1 MKIEFEINGKHVAV
15 DCDPQKSLLR
25 VIREDLGLTGTK
37 YCCGSGECGACTVLF
52 DGKPVT
58 SCIMKATQA
67 NGHRIETI
75 EGIRKKEEF
84 EDIERAFIAKGA
96 LQCGYCTPAFVLYA
110 YYILNKSK
118 SENKS
123 NKKKEKTRDEI
134 RKEVSGVYCR
144 CGSYQKVID
153 AIEAL
158 LRGEEIDLLPEGSDV
173 VGKGV
178 ERKDYR
184 EKIEGRA
191 IYAYDLKSMIKG
203 RGVLYLKFLRCPY
216 AFARIKRIDTSK
228 VRGAELI
235 LTCENVPQIYFTTA
249 GQSYPEASPY
259 DTKVLNNPVRY
270 VGEPVAIVAANSE
283 ELAEEALKDIS
294 VEYEVMKPILDPEK
308 SLKLNDEIKIHPE
321 SNVVGEMHEVVGDP
335 DEGFK
340 EAEVILE
347 REYEVQMQKHIHL
360 EPYASFSYWD
370 KNTLVVE
377 TGSQVVYHCRR
388 TISRILNLPEN
399 RIRVLSHTMGGGFGD
414 RQEMTLEHYV
424 SLVAYLTG
432 KPCFASLTRE
442 EQFFLSRR
450 RHRAKIR
457 IKLGAKR
464 DGKLTAMSM
473 EALSDT
479 GAYGSHGV
487 TVTTNMGSMTLPL
500 YTKHCKNIGFDATI
514 VYTNT
519 PIAGAF
525 RGYGTVQGGFA
536 LESAMDELAE
546 SLSMDPIDLR
556 LENVIEGGAI
566 DPLSEVLSEG
576 GEAIPRKIESCG
588 IEEALRKGRELFNWD
603 GKKKEAI
610 GVACGMKGSGVAGFE
625 FANATARLNEDGT
638 ITVSIGAADIGQG
651 AESAMAQIAAQA
663 SGISFKDIKVI
674 SADTERSPFD
684 MGTYASSV
692 TYVTGMAVKR
702 AAEDLREKILKRVE
716 RTYGRK
722 AKLKDSMLED
732 KPIKEFAMDC
742 FYGNDKEEL
751 CGKGSA
757 IDLTSPPPFTAH
769 FVELDVNK
777 ATGEVRIKRYLAMS
791 DIGAVINPIAAEGQI
806 QGGILQ
812 GTGYAL
818 FEDMLFDEEGKLL
831 NPNLTNYKIPS
842 ALDAPDIESHFIES
856 NEPSGPFGAK
866 SCGEIAFVP
875 VAPAIANAIYKAT
888 GIRFRKLPITRER
901 MAMS

>member
-1 MKIEFEINGKHVAV
+1 MRIEFEINGERANVE
-15 DCDPQKSLLR
+15 CDPQKRLLD
-25 VIREDLGLTGTK
+25 VIREDLCLTGTK
-37 YCCGSGECGACTVLF
+37 YCCGSGECGACTILF
-52 DGKPVT
+52 DGLPVT
-58 SCIMKATQA
+58 SCIMVAAQA

-84 EDIERAFIAKGA
+84 EIIEKAFIAKGA

-110 YYILNKSK
+110 YYILTSR
-118 SENKS
+118 
-123 NKKKEKTRDEI
+123 NKKMTRDEI
-134 RKEVSGVYCR
+134 RREIAGVYCR
-144 CGSYQKVID
+144 CGSYQKIID
-153 AIEAL
+153 AVEAL
-158 LRGEEIDLLPEGSDV
+158 LNNEAIEIPSAEGSDV
-173 VGKGV
+173 VGIGV

-184 EKIEGRA
+184 EKVEGRA
-191 IYAYDLKSMIKG
+191 MYAYDLKPLLKG
-203 RGVLYLKFLRCPY
+203 TLYIKFLRSPH
-216 AFARIKRIDTSK
+216 AFAKIKRIDTSRVK
-228 VRGAELI
+228 GAELI
-235 LTCENVPQIYFTTA
+235 LTHENVPEVYFTTA

-259 DTKVLNNPVRY
+259 DTMVLNNPVRY
-270 VGEPVAIVAANSE
+270 VGEPVAIMVAKSE
-283 ELAEEALKDIS
+283 EVAEEALREIS
-294 VEYEVMKPILDPEK
+294 VEYELLEPLFDPEEA
-308 SLKLNDEIKIHPE
+308 LKAKTERRIHPKG
-321 SNVVGEMHEVVGDP
+321 NVVGEIHEVVGDP

-340 EAEVILE
+340 EADVIVD
-347 REYEVQMQKHIHL
+347 RIYETQMQKHIHL

-388 TISRILNLPEN
+388 TISFILGLPEN

-424 SLVAYLTG
+424 SLVTYLTG

-500 YTKHCKNIGFDATI
+500 YTKHCKNLGFDATI

-525 RGYGTVQGGFA
+525 RGYGTAQGGFA

-546 SLSMDPIDLR
+546 ALSMDPIELR
-556 LENVIEGGAI
+556 LENVIEKGAI
-566 DPLSEVLSEG
+566 DPISEVLSEG

-638 ITVSIGAADIGQG
+638 VTVAIGAADIGQG

-663 SGISFKDIKVI
+663 SGVSFKDIKVI

-702 AAEDLREKILKRVE
+702 AAEDLRKKILNRAE
-716 RTYGRK
+716 RIYGRK
-722 AKLKDSMLED
+722 AELKDSMLEG

-742 FYGNDKEEL
+742 FYGNDREEL

-777 ATGEVRIKRYLAMS
+777 ATGEVKIKRYLAMS
-791 DIGAVINPIAAEGQI
+791 DIGTVINPIAAEGQI

-812 GTGYAL
+812 GIGYTL

-831 NPNLTNYKIPS
+831 NPDLTNYKIPS
-842 ALDAPDIESHFIES
+842 ALDAPDIENHFIES

-888 GIRFRKLPITRER
+888 GVRFRKLPITRER
-901 MAMS
+901 IAMS